1 MKFIEI
7 INEELDKNG
16 LKRVL
21 NTIQKH
27 FISKLEKKP
36 DSLYPFD
43 GSMVKVD
50 SIYIPLF
57 DFIKDFI
64 TSDYNDIMDIFYT
77 FIVKY
82 NPEGNYENVDYLVS
96 LNEKILGSMFNDE
109 VIILSRYFRTSPFLI
124 SKESSLYYGL
134 PIYYVYEEENFYCI
148 GNFKQMVNA
157 TKEFLKDRY
166 WDRNEI
172 IQSIGVENYI
182 DYLYVEDT
190 SIIPKETDIF
200 EYLLEN
206 GFIEVNEKSRI
217 EINKIPSY
225 LKFDLDQFVEDESKH
240 VHFDQLSDYGQVYKY
255 GSGYDEDGTYYMIKI
270 DY

>member
-7 INEELDKNG
+7 INEEFNKDG
-16 LKRVL
+16 IKRVL

-27 FISKLEKKP
+27 FISKLERKP
-36 DSLYPFD
+36 DLLYPFD

-82 NPEGNYENVDYLVS
+82 NPEGDYENVDHLVS
-96 LNEKILGSMFNDE
+96 LNEKILDSMFSDE

-124 SKESSLYYGL
+124 SGEPSLYYGL
-134 PIYYVYEEENFYCI
+134 PIYYVYEEENFFCI
-148 GNFKQMVNA
+148 GNFNQMVDA

-166 WDRNEI
+166 WNWGEI
-172 IQSIGVENYI
+172 TQSIGVENYI
-182 DYLYVEDT
+182 GYLYVKDNK
-190 SIIPKETDIF
+190 IIPKETDIF

-206 GFIEVNEKSRI
+206 GFIEVNERGKI
-217 EINKIPSY
+217 EINEIPSY
-225 LKFDLDQFVEDESKH
+225 FNFDWDQFIEDESRH